1 MRILDWK
8 ALDEAGRRAALARP
22 ALKARADVTRVVLE
36 IIDRVRREGDAAVRA
51 LTQRFDSVE
60 IETLAVTE
68 AEFRE
73 ARRALSPEQIAA
85 LERAIEN
92 VERFHEAQAPQPI
105 ELLPNNKLHHSGDA
119 GRDSRGYRDGGRP
132 DAPAVPSVSP
142 GPQPAGIADC
152 AGSRSPAWPARS
164 PCPVRPRQ
172 STASISTRSWRP
184 CSCARNC
191 NCARI

>member
-105 ELLPNNKLHHSGDA
+105 ELQIEPGVRCGQLI
-119 GRDSRGYRDGGRP
+119 RP
-132 DAPAVPSVSP
+132 
-142 GPQPAGIADC
+142 I
-152 AGSRSPAWPARS
+152 
-164 PCPVRPRQ
+164 
-172 STASISTRSWRP
+172 
-184 CSCARNC
+184 
-191 NCARI
+191 